1 MKPNKIRW
9 DEPIYQKHGRR
20 YFELG
25 KHIEFDCYEYGS
37 HLLSVNKWG
46 TSYLRNVDPEKAS
59 LLAAMK
65 IAKDAMLEAFMQES
79 DVQAA
84 NPPAQITQEQ
94 RNLLDKLEATGFM
107 TTMWVRASAHDI
119 IDAAFKAL
127 EE

>member
-1 MKPNKIRW
+1 MKPNKICW

-25 KHIEFDCYEYGS
+25 KHIEFDCYEYGA
-37 HLLSVNKWG
+37 HLLVVNKDS
-46 TSYLRNVDPEKAS
+46 TSYLRNIDPEKAS

-65 IAKDAMLEAFMQES
+65 IAKDAMLEAFMQAS

-107 TTMWVRASAHDI
+107 TTMWVRASVHDI
-119 IDAAFKAL
+119 VDAAFKTL